1 MAFYLLSICIPKIKI
16 VVGLLLYMTVL
27 QNVLGIIEFHP
38 MNMLKTHMF
47 TTDRYTSLRLA
58 TRIRR
63 NYIAFL
69 FLVCETGGEV
79 W

>member
-1 MAFYLLSICIPKIKI
+1 MAFYLLTICMPKIEMVI
-16 VVGLLLYMTVL
+16 GLLYMTVL

-38 MNMLKTHMF
+38 MNMLKTHML

-63 NYIAFL
+63 NYIVFL
-69 FLVCETGGEV
+69 FLVGEAGGEV
-79 W
+79 G

>member
-1 MAFYLLSICIPKIKI
+1 MAFYLLTICMPKIKMVI
-16 VVGLLLYMTVL
+16 GLLYMTVQ

-47 TTDRYTSLRLA
+47 TTDRYTSLRLS

-69 FLVCETGGEV
+69 FLVCEAGGEV
-79 W
+79 G